1 MKAVADCGL
10 HYFFSAPFGSSYVIV
25 NFSTVEKFKYLFF
38 TVMKIRT
45 IARIVQKQNNL
56 VFSSLVT

>member
-1 MKAVADCGL
+1 MTAVADCGL

-38 TVMKIRT
+38 TAIHT
-45 IARIVQKQNNL
+45 IARVVQKQNNL